1 MHMKNISTFD
11 RKLVSTAI
19 LGSLCVIA
27 AFRFAALSVSPDG
40 TTPLPQPDTGIYCQA
55 AARIAEGHPFSY
67 SVGEPVCTGTTSVL
81 YPFALA
87 VPYLCG
93 ATGDALLTAGFL
105 LNALFLAVFVWGW
118 ATAFRAWTDDPR
130 IRLTAATLTVLS
142 AQAANGALAQSD
154 TGMMMAVGAL
164 FAAGLATGRRA
175 LLAAALLAGPWV
187 RPEGMMCAVAFI
199 VGLSLL
205 TVLRRRLPSL
215 PKPSRSDFLLAALGI
230 ASTMGVFLLNLA
242 LTGEAQFSSVS
253 HKGHFTTF
261 GFIPAVVRTFADAA
275 TLFRTYFT
283 GSSGGFRDFI
293 TPPVFGALLVS
304 AGLVGRRWHRDRATC
319 ALAVFACA
327 AALSFV
333 SVATSG
339 WQGTNFDR
347 YLAWTVPLLAL
358 FTAEGAVVI
367 GDRLP
372 RTVRHLPAVAIVL
385 FAAVT
390 LGVSVCHFAA
400 GSAACDRLRL
410 FGAEVRRHIGPD
422 DSLGGGS
429 CNLAYFTGS
438 RRFAHLGGIY
448 SPAFDFA
455 DPSPAAAFEKLK
467 RDPSVRFDWWTV
479 SDRQDWAGIAQEDTM
494 VFGTTELEGPSGY
507 TLVRADWSA
516 FDRAAAEP
524 SVAPPPPVRLRA
536 RVDVGHA
543 ADEQRADYAIVDR
556 WMRRPA
562 SPFVAVGKL
571 DGARIVEGGRVI
583 VGGDVMR
590 VPLEPG
596 KDVTV
601 VMRTLS
607 EHKAVFNDSLAT
619 EVQTCRFPAPV
630 TMNVEVDDVAAGPV
644 SFAYGA
650 NAGTNDFSD
659 VTFKIPGS
667 SIRTSP
673 CRIAFLGDHIAC
685 DYRFYQ

>member
-1 MHMKNISTFD
+1 MKRILLID
-11 RKLVSTAI
+11 RNLASAAI
-19 LGSLCVIA
+19 LGVLCVIVT
-27 AFRFAALSVSPDG
+27 FRFAALSVSPDG
-40 TTPLPQPDTGIYCQA
+40 ATPLPQPDTGLYCQA

-81 YPFALA
+81 YPFALT

-105 LNALFLAVFVWGW
+105 LNALFLVVFVWGW
-118 ATAFRAWTDDPR
+118 ATAFRIWADDPR
-130 IRLTAATLTVLS
+130 VRLTAVALTILS

-154 TGMMMAVGAL
+154 TGMMMAVGGL

-175 LLAAALLAGPWV
+175 LLAAALLLGPWV
-187 RPEGMMCAVAFI
+187 RPEGMMCAVAFAS
-199 VGLSLL
+199 VLALFAA
-205 TVLRRRLPSL
+205 LRRRFPSL
-215 PKPSRSDFLLAALGI
+215 PKPSRIDFLLAALGV
-230 ASTMGVFLLNLA
+230 ASTIGVFVLNVA

-253 HKGHFTTF
+253 HKGHFTLF
-261 GFIPAVVRTFADAA
+261 GFIPAVLRTFVDAA
-275 TLFRTYFT
+275 ALFRTYFT
-283 GSSGGFRDFI
+283 GSGGGFRDFI

-304 AGLVGRRWHRDRATC
+304 AGLVGRRWRRDRATC

-327 AALSFV
+327 AALSFA

-372 RTVRHLPAVAIVL
+372 RTVRHLPAFAIVL

-410 FGAEVRRHIGPD
+410 FGAEVRRRIGPD

-429 CNLAYFTGS
+429 CNLAYFTGR

-467 RDPSVRFDWWTV
+467 RDPSVRFDWWIV
-479 SDRQDWAGIAQEDTM
+479 SDRQDWAGIAQDDCS
-494 VFGTTELEGPSGY
+494 VFGTTELEGPNGY
-507 TLVRADWSA
+507 ALVRADWSA
-516 FDRAAAEP
+516 FERAAAEP
-524 SVAPPPPVRLRA
+524 SVAPPASSLRA

-543 ADEQRADYAIVDR
+543 ADEERADYTIVDR
-556 WMRRPA
+556 WMRLPA
-562 SPFVAVGKL
+562 TPFVAVGNL
-571 DGARIVEGGRVI
+571 DGVRIVEGGRVI
-583 VGGDVMR
+583 VGGDMMR

-607 EHKAVFNDSLAT
+607 EHKAVFSDGLAT

-630 TMNVEVDDVAAGPV
+630 TMNVEVDDVAAGAV
-644 SFAYGA
+644 DYSYS
-650 NAGTNDFSD
+650 NADTNGFSD
-659 VTFKIPGS
+659 VTFKIPGRF
-667 SIRTSP
+667 IRTSP